1 MIKLSNVK
9 RFQRTVSRYESGNQ
23 KQYIEGQKI
32 QLLNGTKGQT
42 MIKKK
47 PHCIVNYRMNNVN
60 PTKTRGDLW
69 CSGRVELFC
78 STS

>member
-42 MIKKK
+42 MIKK
-47 PHCIVNYRMNNVN
+47 N
-60 PTKTRGDLW
+60 PLHSKL
-69 CSGRVELFC
+69 
-78 STS
+78 